1 MLPDTTAGSSSSNSS
16 SSSSNS
22 FLPPSTTSTKVI
34 SAAAEELSALIE
46 ELWPFGSDA
55 ITGRNSSSSRSQH
68 WHPYI
73 SYPDGI
79 HLFVP
84 SDPRHWAVTRQQEP
98 NFLESLTAAAS
109 AAASAA
115 AINAASDLSD
125 SDVSDLAADVGAGW
139 PSEGDASGAAAAGAA
154 AEPGADKL
162 RPTQRFVGFL
172 LQQLDDY
179 ISKLQQQ
186 MQLEEAEAAAAAAA
200 GGPVVAAAAVPMPP
214 SALSSTASSGS
225 DNGSNNGSR
234 SYYGLSDGKSSS
246 GGRWADLQI
255 GPPAAESSPSSADG
269 DDDESSVA
277 GGGSRRADVLP
288 EYDIVFVHGIRGGP
302 YVTWRKGGLPSM
314 PGSRPLTHESCWPTA
329 WLAKDVP
336 GARLITVEYYVSGKQ
351 GILWA
356 VWVLWVLVCLRDGR

>member
-1 MLPDTTAGSSSSNSS
+1 M
-16 SSSSNS
+16 
-22 FLPPSTTSTKVI
+22 
-34 SAAAEELSALIE
+34 
-46 ELWPFGSDA
+46 
-55 ITGRNSSSSRSQH
+55 
-68 WHPYI
+68 
-73 SYPDGI
+73 
-79 HLFVP
+79 
-84 SDPRHWAVTRQQEP
+84 
-98 NFLESLTAAAS
+98 
-109 AAASAA
+109 
-115 AINAASDLSD
+115 
-125 SDVSDLAADVGAGW
+125 SDLAADVGVGW
-139 PSEGDASGAAAAGAA
+139 ASEGDASGAARATAGAA
-154 AEPGADKL
+154 AEAGADKL

-225 DNGSNNGSR
+225 DNGSNNGSG

-255 GPPAAESSPSSADG
+255 EPLAAESSPSSSPADG
-269 DDDESSVA
+269 DDESSAA
-277 GGGSRRADVLP
+277 GEGSSRAHVLP

-336 GARLITVEYYVSGKQ
+336 GARLITVEYYVSVKQ
-351 GILWA
+351 GMLWA
-356 VWVLWVLVCLRDGR
+356 VWVLIGSGLLERWTVDRNEPDAACRSGLGGSYALQWGCCCQPIAVSY